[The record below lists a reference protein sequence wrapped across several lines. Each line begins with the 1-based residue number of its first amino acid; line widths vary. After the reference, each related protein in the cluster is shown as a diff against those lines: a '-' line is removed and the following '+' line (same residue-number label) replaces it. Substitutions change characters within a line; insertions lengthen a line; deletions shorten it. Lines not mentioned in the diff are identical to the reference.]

1 MLKLSNQSDKMF
13 MMMLDVGYTSIHAR
27 CDAFRDIVRLRGLN
41 DSLNSFG
48 VEINHDQVKIGS

>member
-27 CDAFRDIVRLRGLN
+27 CDAFRDIVRGLN